1 MTTTTTEIIT
11 TTTQQAQWQQLHELV
26 AEVLELR
33 VDEFTDTNDFVDDL
47 GADSL
52 QAIEILAR
60 VERDL
65 GVNIPQEDLV
75 EMTNLAA
82 VRTIVARRAGWDP
95 CNG

>member
-1 MTTTTTEIIT
+1 VTTMETTASAD
-11 TTTQQAQWQQLHELV
+11 QQARWRQLHQLV
-26 AEVLELR
+26 ADVLELAP
-33 VDEFTDTNDFVDDL
+33 DDFTDTSDFVAEL

-65 GVNIPQEDLV
+65 GVDIPQEDLV

-82 VRTIVARRAGWDP
+82 VRAVVGRHAGWEP
-95 CNG
+95 WNG